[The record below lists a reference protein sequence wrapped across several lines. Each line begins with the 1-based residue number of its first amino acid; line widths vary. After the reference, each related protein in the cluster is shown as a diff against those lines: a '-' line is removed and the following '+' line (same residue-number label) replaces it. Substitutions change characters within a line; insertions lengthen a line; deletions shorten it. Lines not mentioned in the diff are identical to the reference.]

1 MKQLTR
7 NWWIL
12 ALRGAVSVVL
22 GLIAFLLPALTLAA
36 LVILFGAFALV
47 DGVTRLSAG
56 FRALRDERRWWA
68 LILQGLLGI
77 ATALVTLFVPLATAL
92 ALLWV
97 VAAWAVVSGGFE
109 IAAAIRL
116 RREIRGEWLLV
127 LSGALSLFLG
137 LMLVLM
143 PGIGLLTL
151 AWMVGAY
158 LLASGL
164 VLLLF
169 AFRLRRVEKGVG
181 ASRRGTAEA

>member
-97 VAAWAVVSGGFE
+97 VAAWAVVSGAFE
-109 IAAAIRL
+109 IAADLTA
-116 RREIRGEWLLV
+116 EADSRGEWLLV

-143 PGIGLLTL
+143 PGIGLMTIDCI
-151 AWMVGAY
+151 
-158 LLASGL
+158 LLDYMI
-164 VLLLF
+164 
-169 AFRLRRVEKGVG
+169 
-181 ASRRGTAEA
+181 

>member
-1 MKQLTR
+1 M
-7 NWWIL
+7 
-12 ALRGAVSVVL
+12 
-22 GLIAFLLPALTLAA
+22 
-36 LVILFGAFALV
+36 
-47 DGVTRLSAG
+47 
-56 FRALRDERRWWA
+56 
-68 LILQGLLGI
+68 
-77 ATALVTLFVPLATAL
+77 TLFVPLATAL

-97 VAAWAVVSGGFE
+97 VAAWAVVSGAFE
-109 IAAAIRL
+109 IAAAVRL

-181 ASRRGTAEA
+181 ASRRGTAGA